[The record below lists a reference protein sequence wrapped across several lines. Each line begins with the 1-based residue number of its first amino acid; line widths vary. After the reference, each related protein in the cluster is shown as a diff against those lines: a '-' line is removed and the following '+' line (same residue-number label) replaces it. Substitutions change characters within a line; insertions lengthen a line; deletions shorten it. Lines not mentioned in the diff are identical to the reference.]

1 MKISIF
7 GLGYV
12 GCVTAA
18 CLAKDGHEV
27 IGVDVVASKVE
38 KLANGRSTVVE
49 TGLDELIAEGH
60 REKRIT
66 ATTNGRQAVLDTDAS
81 IVCVGTPTG
90 PDGAMDL
97 TALRAT
103 IEFIGRACRAK
114 MDRHVVIMRSTVP
127 AGTAETV
134 VLPLLHPGT
143 PPAALYAESNLVVVP
158 EFLRESTAI
167 ADYYDPPFTLVGSA
181 SGKPDANE
189 EVIQELF
196 GHITGSV
203 QWVPL
208 REAEMLKAVCNG
220 FHALKVAF
228 ANEVGALCTAMSI
241 DGHSLMAQFV
251 KDDKLNV
258 SPAYLRP
265 GLPFGGSCLPKDLR
279 MLCQVA
285 SAHGVDL
292 PLFRGTLASNEAHLK
307 RILEMVPTNGARR
320 IGLNGLAFKSGTDDL
335 RESPIVFIAE
345 HLIGKGFDVKIHDP
359 GIHASLL
366 TGANKEYIESRI
378 PHLSSRLVATLDEL
392 VEHSEILLLTRNGE
406 ELVQRVA
413 ELGKRP
419 TLVDLRGQNKLVKK
433 MLSARKNARKTEES
447 AMALPSAAGTP
458 VNRGLTPGKSG
469 VRNGNGNGN
478 GHNTSTDLYKV

>member
-1 MKISIF
+1 MKVSIF

-27 IGVDVVASKVE
+27 IGVDVVASKVQ
-38 KLANGRSTVVE
+38 KLASGRSTVVE
-49 TGLDELIAEGH
+49 TGLDELIAEGF
-60 REKRIT
+60 RQKRIT
-66 ATTNGRQAVLDTDAS
+66 ATTDGRKAVLESDAS

-90 PDGAMDL
+90 GDGTMDL

-103 IEFIGRACRAK
+103 IEFIGRAMRDK

-127 AGTAETV
+127 AGTAESL
-134 VLPLLHPGT
+134 VLPLLNPST
-143 PPAALYAESNLVVVP
+143 PPAALFADSNLIVVP

-181 SGKPDANE
+181 TGKPDNNA
-189 EVIQELF
+189 EVVEELF
-196 GHITGSV
+196 AHITGSV
-203 QWVPL
+203 TWVPF
-208 REAEMLKAVCNG
+208 REAEMLKAVCNAY
-220 FHALKVAF
+220 HALKVAF
-228 ANEVGALCTAMSI
+228 ANEVGALCHAMSI

-251 KDDKLNV
+251 KDTKLNV
-258 SPAYLRP
+258 SPAYMRP

-285 SAHGVDL
+285 SKYGVDM

-307 RILEMVPTNGARR
+307 RVMDLIPANGARR

-335 RESPIVFIAE
+335 RESPIVAIAE
-345 HLIGKGFDVKIHDP
+345 YLIGKGYDVKIHDP
-359 GIHASLL
+359 GIHTSLL
-366 TGANKEYIESRI
+366 TGANKEYIEKHI

-392 VEHSEILLLTRNGE
+392 VEHSEILLLTRNGD
-406 ELVQRVA
+406 ELVKRIT

-419 TLVDLRGQNKLVKK
+419 TIVDLRGQDKAVKQ
-433 MLSARKNARKTEES
+433 MLEARKKNRKTLKIEIKT
-447 AMALPSAAGTP
+447 APPIGRGILP
-458 VNRGLTPGKSG
+458 RGGRAT
-469 VRNGNGNGN
+469 NGNGN
-478 GHNTSTDLYKV
+478 GHKTKIILKG

>member
-1 MKISIF
+1 MKVSIF

-27 IGVDVVASKVE
+27 IGVDVVSSKVE
-38 KLANGRSTVVE
+38 KLASGHATVVE

-60 REKRIT
+60 RQKRIT

-90 PDGAMDL
+90 PDGSLDL

-103 IEFIGRACRAK
+103 IEFIGRSIRAK

-127 AGTAETV
+127 AGTAESI
-134 VLPLLHPGT
+134 VLPLLHPSA
-143 PPAALYAESNLVVVP
+143 PPTTLFNDSNLVVVP
-158 EFLRESTAI
+158 EFLRESSAI

-181 SGKPDANE
+181 SGKPDGND
-189 EVIQELF
+189 EVVQELF
-196 GHITGSV
+196 GAITGSI
-203 QWVPL
+203 QWVPF

-228 ANEVGALCTAMSI
+228 ANEVGALCSAMSI

-251 KDDKLNV
+251 KDTKLNI
-258 SPAYLRP
+258 SPAYMRP

-285 SAHGVDL
+285 SSHGVDL
-292 PLFRGTLASNEAHLK
+292 PLLRGTLASNDAHLK
-307 RILEMVPTNGARR
+307 RVIEMVPTTGARR

-335 RESPIVFIAE
+335 RESPIVSIAE

-359 GIHASLL
+359 GIHESLL

-378 PHLSSRLVATLDEL
+378 PHLSSRLVATLEEL
-392 VEHSEILLLTRNGE
+392 VEHSDILLLTRNGD
-406 ELVQRVA
+406 ELVQRVNDSA
-413 ELGKRP
+413 KR
-419 TLVDLRGQNKLVKK
+419 TTIIDLRGQKASKK
-433 MLSARKNARKTEES
+433 VRQMRKIAPQPVIES
-447 AMALPSAAGTP
+447 LIQPPPPLPRSLEAGKI
-458 VNRGLTPGKSG
+458 GG
-469 VRNGNGNGN
+469 RNHGNGNG
-478 GHNTSTDLYKV
+478 KAKEAIRA

>member
-1 MKISIF
+1 MKVSIF

-27 IGVDVVASKVE
+27 IGVDVVSSKVE
-38 KLANGRSTVVE
+38 KLASGRATVVE

-60 REKRIT
+60 RQKRIT
-66 ATTNGRQAVLDTDAS
+66 ATTDGRKAVLETDAS

-90 PDGAMDL
+90 ADGTMDL

-103 IEFIGRACRAK
+103 IEFIGRAMRAK
-114 MDRHVVIMRSTVP
+114 MDRHVVLMRSTVP
-127 AGTAETV
+127 AGTAESV
-134 VLPLLHPGT
+134 VLPLLNPNM
-143 PPAALYAESNLVVVP
+143 PPAALFADSNLMVVP
-158 EFLRESTAI
+158 EFLRESSAI

-181 SGKPDANE
+181 TGKPDGNE
-189 EVIQELF
+189 EIIQELF

-203 QWVPL
+203 QWVPF
-208 REAEMLKAVCNG
+208 REAEMLKAVCNA

-251 KDDKLNV
+251 KDTKLNV
-258 SPAYLRP
+258 SPAYMRP

-285 SAHGVDL
+285 GAHGVDL
-292 PLFRGTLASNEAHLK
+292 PLFRGTLDSNEAHLK
-307 RILEMVPTNGARR
+307 RVIDLIPNNGARR

-335 RESPIVFIAE
+335 RESPIVSIAE

-359 GIHASLL
+359 GIHESLL
-366 TGANKEYIESRI
+366 NGANKEYIESRI
-378 PHLSSRLVATLDEL
+378 PHLSSRLVPTLDQL
-392 VEHSEILLLTRNGE
+392 IEHSEILLLTRNGE
-406 ELVQRVA
+406 ELVQRVV
-413 ELGKRP
+413 ELNRRP
-419 TLVDLRGQNKLVKK
+419 ILVDLRGQDKLVKK
-433 MLSARKNARKTEES
+433 LLHARKHKQISDTSLLKPEPQIS
-447 AMALPSAAGTP
+447 SVLMSSKVAG
-458 VNRGLTPGKSG
+458 R
-469 VRNGNGNGN
+469 RNGNGNGKAKELIK
-478 GHNTSTDLYKV
+478 SS

>member
-1 MKISIF
+1 MKVSIF

-27 IGVDVVASKVE
+27 IGVDVVSSKVE
-38 KLANGRSTVVE
+38 KLASGHATVVE
-49 TGLDELIAEGH
+49 TGLDELITQGHKEG
-60 REKRIT
+60 RIT
-66 ATTNGRQAVLDTDAS
+66 ATTNGRQAVLDTEAS

-90 PDGAMDL
+90 SDGSMDL

-103 IEFIGRACRAK
+103 IEFIGRATRAK
-114 MDRHVVIMRSTVP
+114 MERHVVIMRSTVP

-134 VLPLLHPGT
+134 VLPLLHPNM
-143 PPAALYAESNLVVVP
+143 PPAALFADSNLVVVP
-158 EFLRESTAI
+158 EFLRESSAI

-181 SGKPDANE
+181 SGKADGNE

-251 KDDKLNV
+251 KDTKLNI
-258 SPAYLRP
+258 SPAYMRP

-292 PLFRGTLASNEAHLK
+292 PLFRGTLASNEAQLK
-307 RILEMVPTNGARR
+307 RVIDMIPENGSRR

-335 RESPIVFIAE
+335 RESPIVSIAE

-359 GIHASLL
+359 GIHESLL
-366 TGANKEYIESRI
+366 TGANKDYIQSRI
-378 PHLSSRLVATLDEL
+378 PHLSSRLVATLEEL
-392 VEHSEILLLTRNGE
+392 IEHSEILLLTRNGE
-406 ELVQRVA
+406 ELVQRIA
-413 ELGKRP
+413 EAGKRP
-419 TLVDLRGQNKLVKK
+419 TLVDLRGQDKMVKK
-433 MLSARKNARKTEES
+433 LLAARKHRKLSDTSLLKAEPQNGGS
-447 AMALPSAAGTP
+447 RNLAPSKNGT
-458 VNRGLTPGKSG
+458 
-469 VRNGNGNGN
+469 RNGNGHGKAK
-478 GHNTSTDLYKV
+478 DLLKV